1 MGSILQRHRAVRW
14 LAPVGVLAAAGIAAG
29 GMIAAKA
36 SPEPLPPT
44 TPAELLADM
53 QGPAVPGFAGT
64 VVAQMSLG
72 LPELPGL
79 TGGASSTSLTALL
92 AGSHTLRVWSGGA
105 DEQRIALLGAT
116 DETDVFHSGKDVWE
130 WDSSTHTATHL
141 TLPELGPKPLVTPEA
156 PSTLTPQELA
166 NRALATLDKST
177 EVQVDG
183 TRVVADRST
192 YVLVLTP
199 RDAATRVASV
209 RICVDGKTKL
219 PLAVQVYARGDS
231 SPAIDVAFTDV
242 SFRTQSPGYFRFTPP
257 PGVTVHDASR
267 DDAKQGDDANESGG
281 AGANHAAPSSLSKPS
296 LIGSGWAAVV
306 EYHATSKQVQQLTKG
321 ALHALPSVHG
331 TWGTG
336 RLFESSLLSAL
347 VTDDGRV
354 FAGAVDP
361 ATLYAAAGTHK

>member
-1 MGSILQRHRAVRW
+1 MPAMHLPP
-14 LAPVGVLAAAGIAAG
+14 APEGDDLHPYAHLTPDRVLDALAAIGLYGDGRLMA
-29 GMIAAKA
+29 
-36 SPEPLPPT
+36 
-44 TPAELLADM
+44 
-53 QGPAVPGFAGT
+53 
-64 VVAQMSLG
+64 LG
-72 LPELPGL
+72 SYEN
-79 TGGASSTSLTALL
+79 
-92 AGSHTLRVWSGGA
+92 RVYQA
-105 DEQRIALLGAT
+105 
-116 DETDVFHSGKDVWE
+116 
-130 WDSSTHTATHL
+130 HL
-141 TLPELGPKPLVTPEA
+141 E
-156 PSTLTPQELA
+156 
-166 NRALATLDKST
+166 
-177 EVQVDG
+177 DG

-296 LIGSGWAAVV
+296 LIGSGWGAVV